1 MKPKQ
6 SWIAIAFAL
15 SFSYSGLADSGGT
28 AVLQLQ
34 KAPGVN
40 GPWQVLPASPLSIT
54 PEGGLADPET
64 NSSFYRLS
72 ITTSNVAGDTLGVPV
87 STVATQTLQQA
98 LAMLAGNTGNG
109 WGGTAML
116 APYAY
121 PVYDP
126 SINGGTKPAYLE
138 FKVLAGPPPVTGKPL
153 SSAPLEPNADLGY
166 ILVSLTEQDVPVPE
180 MAQFGPTRV
189 EQLRKLAGASS
200 IKPVRYGHGLWIG
213 EDSAGNAAATLGSMP
228 YRLSRVI
235 PSLTGQPLGGEV
247 ISNKVV
253 SDTGP
258 INATDYGPYDGYAQF
273 KDDYIKG
280 PAFSYIHARRA
291 ECGKF
296 RWNLEADV
304 LPPMISIPLKDTTR
318 ILATVPVTAFELE
331 DPTLADGKIDV
342 GAPGISMTGTA
353 AGGTILH
360 VLLSDGTT
368 AYYALQVGPPP
379 GIIAKGWTAWTYYW
393 AGGCSDQ
400 RQYSQEWS
408 LGGCNP
414 GCWSGCGPTAWAMLY
429 GWWDYHGLCSLIGGC
444 TPTPLFNDADVRS
457 CISTVCGYVSPFC
470 AFGQGATT
478 PWNEPNGWHWAPAR
492 GHGISE
498 SWTWGVPY
506 FCGGCGSQAKNAI
519 NAGRP
524 AIVGTGVY
532 YHYPLAWGYAYRQ
545 YVFLGITWSTS
556 TYWATNQGQG
566 GAACPVVWANTDDCW
581 FGNNTTCY

>member
-1 MKPKQ
+1 LDSNRVRVIVRLQ
-6 SWIAIAFAL
+6 RARRQR
-15 SFSYSGLADSGGT
+15 GDSGVAASKG
-28 AVLQLQ
+28 
-34 KAPGVN
+34 PGRQRPLAGPAGQPLVN
-40 GPWQVLPASPLSIT
+40 HA
-54 PEGGLADPET
+54 GGLSDPQT

-72 ITTSNVAGDTLGVPV
+72 ITTSNVAGGALGVPL
-87 STVATQTLQQA
+87 STVSTQTLQLA

-126 SINGGTKPAYLE
+126 SINEGTKPAYLE
-138 FKVLAGPPPVTGKPL
+138 FKVLAGPPAGAGKPL

-166 ILVSLTEQDVPVPE
+166 ILVSLTAQDVPVPE

-200 IKPVRYGHGLWIG
+200 LKPVRYGHGLWIG

-235 PSLTGQPLGGEV
+235 PSLTGQALGGEV
-247 ISNKVV
+247 ISNIVV

-258 INATDYGPYDGYAQF
+258 IKETDYGPYDSYAEF
-273 KDDYIKG
+273 KKDYVSG
-280 PAFSYIHARRA
+280 PAFSYIHARRN

-296 RWNLEADV
+296 RWNLESDI
-304 LPPMISIPLKDTTR
+304 LPPIIAIPLKTPTR
-318 ILATVPVTAFELE
+318 ILSTLPVTAFDLE
-331 DPTLADGKIDV
+331 DPTLAGGKIDV
-342 GAPGISMTGTA
+342 GAAGISMTGFV

-360 VLLSDGTT
+360 VLLADGTT
-368 AYYALQVGPPP
+368 SYFALQVGPPP
-379 GIIAKGWTAWTYYW
+379 GAIAKGWTAWTYYW

-429 GWWDYHGLCSLIGGC
+429 GWWDYRGLCSLIGGC

-519 NAGRP
+519 RAGRP

-545 YVFLGITWSTS
+545 YVFLGIVWSTS

-566 GAACPVVWANTDDCW
+566 AAACPVVWANTDDCW